1 MLKEFLA
8 SLHPSL
14 AVLDG
19 VPMWVFAIVVV
30 LTAVVLLGYLL
41 KGGQVGWQLWMSVR
55 RIRALTKKGGGPVK
69 PEDVA
74 KVLRWKPASHLWDE
88 YSDTLHELKRASN
101 GELSVTEIRAT
112 VPAETYFTRDVL
124 VDSRLLDDFSRHV
137 PGVLTGLGIIGTFA
151 GLLDGLSV
159 FKDKLGGNDP
169 AKAVEGLAPLMS
181 GVEHAFI
188 ASATAI
194 GCAMLVLFAG
204 RLLLAWLYRLVEK
217 LVHGIDALYATGA
230 GEEYLSRLVH
240 ASEKSEAHAAQLK
253 EALVEDLSKLM
264 TNLTERQIQAQSSA
278 SQLLG
283 EHIGNTIS
291 NSLAEPLQKMTESM
305 TVTSRGNSEAVS
317 GMLETMLAGFMAK
330 LEDTFGGQMRGI
342 NEQMSQSMAAMASVQ
357 ASLKELVEDIGRTN
371 KTASE
376 EMSNKLADA
385 MKDATANQNLL
396 TEQMRQFVTEFRGL
410 VNDEQE
416 KARAAMDASV
426 QEVLSKVASAV
437 EHLEAVRT
445 AAAAD
450 EQRRGERLVQEST
463 SLIEGLSGNV
473 DNLLQTVSEQVLQTQ
488 RNIDELA
495 KVSMTAISGMNQ
507 GASQME
513 TAAERFK
520 QAGSAV
526 TGVLEHSAQVSQQM
540 SSTASTLQSAAAV
553 AKQGLDQYEQT
564 RRAVDGYVATLAGLL
579 ENAKQ
584 EAGLTKEMLRDLE
597 RIVQEL
603 RKAEEQSKEY
613 FQHLNGALEG
623 AFRTFGSELTT
634 QVKDTIATTDRHLS
648 NGVGQLT
655 GVVQALQMALARLK
669 KA

>member
-1 MLKEFLA
+1 M
-8 SLHPSL
+8 
-14 AVLDG
+14 
-19 VPMWVFAIVVV
+19 
-30 LTAVVLLGYLL
+30 
-41 KGGQVGWQLWMSVR
+41 
-55 RIRALTKKGGGPVK
+55 
-69 PEDVA
+69 
-74 KVLRWKPASHLWDE
+74 
-88 YSDTLHELKRASN
+88 
-101 GELSVTEIRAT
+101 
-112 VPAETYFTRDVL
+112 
-124 VDSRLLDDFSRHV
+124 
-137 PGVLTGLGIIGTFA
+137 
-151 GLLDGLSV
+151 
-159 FKDKLGGNDP
+159 
-169 AKAVEGLAPLMS
+169 
-181 GVEHAFI
+181 
-188 ASATAI
+188 
-194 GCAMLVLFAG
+194 
-204 RLLLAWLYRLVEK
+204 
-217 LVHGIDALYATGA
+217 
-230 GEEYLSRLVH
+230 
-240 ASEKSEAHAAQLK
+240 
-253 EALVEDLSKLM
+253 VEDLSKLM

>member
-55 RIRALTKKGGGPVK
+55 RIGALTRTGSGPVK

-151 GLLDGLSV
+151 GLLDGLAS
-159 FKDKLGGNDP
+159 FNP
-169 AKAVEGLAPLMS
+169 SSPEAAVAGLKPLMN

-204 RLLLAWLYRLVEK
+204 RLMLAWLYRLVEK

-240 ASEKSEAHAAQLK
+240 ASEKNEAHAAQLK

-526 TGVLEHSAQVSQQM
+526 TGVLEHSAHVSQQM

>member
-55 RIRALTKKGGGPVK
+55 RIGAMTKTGSGPVK

-151 GLLDGLSV
+151 GLLDGLAS
-159 FKDKLGGNDP
+159 FNP
-169 AKAVEGLAPLMS
+169 SSPEAAVAGLKPLMN

-240 ASEKSEAHAAQLK
+240 ASEKNEAHAAQLK

-396 TEQMRQFVTEFRGL
+396 TEQMRQFVGEFRGL

-437 EHLEAVRT
+437 EQLEAVRT

-450 EQRRGERLVQEST
+450 EQRRGERLVKEST

-495 KVSMTAISGMNQ
+495 KVSITAISGMNQ

-520 QAGSAV
+520 QAGGAV
-526 TGVLEHSAQVSQQM
+526 TGVLERSAQVSEQM
-540 SSTASTLQSAAAV
+540 SSTALTLQSAAAV

>member
-55 RIRALTKKGGGPVK
+55 RIGALTKTGSGPVK

-151 GLLDGLSV
+151 GLLDGLAS
-159 FKDKLGGNDP
+159 FNP
-169 AKAVEGLAPLMS
+169 SSPEAAVAGLKPLMN

-240 ASEKSEAHAAQLK
+240 ASEKNEAHAAQLK

-396 TEQMRQFVTEFRGL
+396 TEQMRQFVGEFRGL

-437 EHLEAVRT
+437 EQLEAVRT

-450 EQRRGERLVQEST
+450 EQRRGERLVKEST

-495 KVSMTAISGMNQ
+495 KVSITAISGMNQ

-520 QAGSAV
+520 QAGGAV
-526 TGVLEHSAQVSQQM
+526 TGVLERSAQVSEQM
-540 SSTASTLQSAAAV
+540 SSTALTLQSAAAV

>member
-1 MLKEFLA
+1 MESA
-8 SLHPSL
+8 
-14 AVLDG
+14 
-19 VPMWVFAIVVV
+19 V

-55 RIRALTKKGGGPVK
+55 RIRALTKTGSGPVK

-151 GLLDGLSV
+151 GLLDGLAS
-159 FKDKLGGNDP
+159 FNP
-169 AKAVEGLAPLMS
+169 SSPEAAVAGLKPLMN

-584 EAGLTKEMLRDLE
+584 EAGLSKEMLRDLE

-623 AFRTFGSELTT
+623 AFQAFGSALTT
-634 QVKDTIATTDRHLS
+634 QVKQSIAETDRH
-648 NGVGQLT
+648 VGSGIQQLT
-655 GVVQALQMALARLK
+655 GVVQAIQHALSRLK

>member
-55 RIRALTKKGGGPVK
+55 RIRGLTKTGSGPVK

-151 GLLDGLSV
+151 GLLDGLAS
-159 FKDKLGGNDP
+159 FNP
-169 AKAVEGLAPLMS
+169 SSPEAAVAGLKPLMN

-385 MKDATANQNLL
+385 MKEATANQNLL
-396 TEQMRQFVTEFRGL
+396 TEQMRQFVAEFRGL

-450 EQRRGERLVQEST
+450 EQRRGERLVKEST

-473 DNLLQTVSEQVLQTQ
+473 DNLLQTISEQVLQTQ

-526 TGVLEHSAQVSQQM
+526 TGVLEHSVQVSQQM

>member
-1 MLKEFLA
+1 MLKELLA

-19 VPMWVFAIVVV
+19 VPMWVFVIVVGI
-30 LTAVVLLGYLL
+30 TALVLLGYLF
-41 KGGQVGWQLWMSVR
+41 KGGQIGWQLWRSVR
-55 RIRALTKKGGGPVK
+55 RIRALTKSGSGPVK
-69 PEDVA
+69 PENVA
-74 KVLRWKPASHLWDE
+74 KVFGWKPANHLWDE
-88 YSDTLHELKRASN
+88 YSDTLHELTRAAN
-101 GELSVTEIRAT
+101 GELTVTEVRAT

-124 VDSRLLDDFSRHV
+124 VDRRLLDDFSRHI

-151 GLLDGLSV
+151 GLLDGLAS
-159 FKDKLGGNDP
+159 FNP
-169 AKAVEGLAPLMS
+169 SSPEAAVAGLKPLMN

-194 GCAMLVLFAG
+194 GCAMFVLFAG
-204 RLLLAWLYRLVEK
+204 RLMLAWLYRLVEK
-217 LVHGIDALYATGA
+217 LTHGIDALYSTGA

-240 ASEKSEAHAAQLK
+240 ASEKNEAHAAQLK

-264 TNLTERQIQAQSSA
+264 TNLTERQIQAQSAS

-291 NSLAEPLQKMTESM
+291 SSLAEPLQKMTESM
-305 TVTSRGNSEAVS
+305 NVTSRGNSEAVS

-342 NEQMSQSMAAMASVQ
+342 NEQMTQSMVAMTSVQ

-371 KTASE
+371 KAASE
-376 EMSNKLADA
+376 EMSNKLAEA
-385 MKDATANQNLL
+385 MNDATANQNLL
-396 TEQMRQFVTEFRGL
+396 TEQMRQFVEEFRGL
-410 VNDEQE
+410 VSDEQE
-416 KARAAMDASV
+416 KARATMDASV
-426 QEVLSKVASAV
+426 QEVLSKVTSAV
-437 EHLEAVRT
+437 EHLESVRT

-450 EQRRGERLVQEST
+450 EQSRGERLVKEST

-495 KVSMTAISGMNQ
+495 KVSTAAISGMNQ
-507 GASQME
+507 GASTME

-520 QAGSAV
+520 QAGGAITDVFDRSAK
-526 TGVLEHSAQVSQQM
+526 VSEQM
-540 SSTASTLQSAAAV
+540 SSTATTLQTAAAV

-564 RRAVDGYVATLAGLL
+564 RKVTEGHVATLAELL
-579 ENAKQ
+579 ENAKR

-597 RIVQEL
+597 LIVLEL

-613 FQHLNGALEG
+613 FHHLNGALEG

-634 QVKDTIATTDRHLS
+634 QVKSTIADTDRHLS
-648 NGVGQLT
+648 HGVGQLT
-655 GVVQALQMALARLK
+655 GVVQALQMALARLR

>member
-1 MLKEFLA
+1 MLKELLA

-41 KGGQVGWQLWMSVR
+41 KGGQVAWQLLSSIR
-55 RIRALTKKGGGPVK
+55 RIRALTKTGSGPVK
-69 PEDVA
+69 PDDVA

-151 GLLDGLSV
+151 GLLDGLAS
-159 FKDKLGGNDP
+159 FNP
-169 AKAVEGLAPLMS
+169 SSPEAAVAGLKPLMN

-204 RLLLAWLYRLVEK
+204 RLMLAWLYRMVEK

-240 ASEKSEAHAAQLK
+240 ASEKNEAHAAQLK

-396 TEQMRQFVTEFRGL
+396 TEQMRQFVAEFRGL

-450 EQRRGERLVQEST
+450 EQSRGERLVKEST

-520 QAGSAV
+520 QAGGAV
-526 TGVLEHSAQVSQQM
+526 TGVLERSAQVSEQM

-603 RKAEEQSKEY
+603 RKAEAQSKEY
-613 FQHLNGALEG
+613 FTHLNGALED
-623 AFRTFGSELTT
+623 AFRVFGSALAT
-634 QVKDTIATTDRHLS
+634 QVKDTITTTDRHLA
-648 NGVGQLT
+648 NGVGQLN

>member
-1 MLKEFLA
+1 MLKEFLT

-41 KGGQVGWQLWMSVR
+41 KGGQVAWQLLSSIR
-55 RIRALTKKGGGPVK
+55 RIRALTKTGSGPVK
-69 PEDVA
+69 PDDVA

-151 GLLDGLSV
+151 GLLDGLAS
-159 FKDKLGGNDP
+159 FNP
-169 AKAVEGLAPLMS
+169 SSPEAAVAGLKPLMN

-204 RLLLAWLYRLVEK
+204 RLMLAWLYRMVEK

-240 ASEKSEAHAAQLK
+240 ASEKNEAHAAQLK

-396 TEQMRQFVTEFRGL
+396 TEQMRQFVAEFRGL

-450 EQRRGERLVQEST
+450 EQSRGERLVKEST

-520 QAGSAV
+520 QAGGAV
-526 TGVLEHSAQVSQQM
+526 TGVLERSAQVSEQM

>member
-1 MLKEFLA
+1 MLKELLA

-19 VPMWVFAIVVV
+19 VPMWVFAIVVI
-30 LTAVVLLGYLL
+30 LTALVLSGYLL
-41 KGGQVGWQLWMSVR
+41 KGGQVGWQLWNSVR
-55 RIRALTKKGGGPVK
+55 RIQTLTKTGGGQTQ
-69 PEDVA
+69 PEEVA
-74 KVLRWKPASHLWDE
+74 EVLRWRPASHLWDE
-88 YSDTLHELKRASN
+88 YADTLHELKRASN
-101 GELSVTEIRAT
+101 GSISLTEIRAT

-151 GLLDGLSV
+151 GLLDGLAS
-159 FKDKLGGNDP
+159 FNP
-169 AKAVEGLAPLMS
+169 STPEAAVAGLKPLMN

-204 RLLLAWLYRLVEK
+204 RLMLAGLYRLVEK
-217 LVHGIDALYATGA
+217 LVHSIDALYSTGA

-240 ASEKSEAHAAQLK
+240 ASEKNEAHSAQLK

-283 EHIGNTIS
+283 EHIGNSIS
-291 NSLAEPLQKMTESM
+291 SSLAEPLQKMTESM
-305 TVTSRGNSEAVS
+305 NVTSRGNSEAVS
-317 GMLETMLAGFMAK
+317 GMLETMLAGFMGK

-357 ASLKELVEDIGRTN
+357 ASLKELVQDIGRTN

-376 EMSNKLADA
+376 EMSNKLAEA

-396 TEQMRQFVTEFRGL
+396 TEQMRQFVAEFRGL

-416 KARAAMDASV
+416 KARAAMGASV

-450 EQRRGERLVQEST
+450 EQSRGERLVKEST

-507 GASQME
+507 GAAQME
-513 TAAERFK
+513 TAAERFR
-520 QAGSAV
+520 QAGGAV
-526 TGVLEHSAQVSQQM
+526 TGVLERSAQVSDQM
-540 SSTASTLQSAAAV
+540 SATSTTLQSAAA
-553 AKQGLDQYEQT
+553 AARQGLDEYEQT
-564 RRAVDGYVATLAGLL
+564 RRTVDDHVATLARLL

-597 RIVQEL
+597 RIVQEM
-603 RKAEEQSKEY
+603 RKAEAQSKEY
-613 FQHLNGALEG
+613 FEHLNGALEG
-623 AFRTFGSELTT
+623 AFRKFGSELTT

-648 NGVGQLT
+648 DGMGHIS
-655 GVVQALQMALARLK
+655 GVVQALHMALARLK

>member
-1 MLKEFLA
+1 MLKEFFA

-19 VPMWVFAIVVV
+19 VPMWVFTIVVV

-55 RIRALTKKGGGPVK
+55 RIRALTKKGSGPVK

-74 KVLRWKPASHLWDE
+74 KVLRWRPASHLWDE

-151 GLLDGLSV
+151 GLLDGLANFNPSS
-159 FKDKLGGNDP
+159 P
-169 AKAVEGLAPLMS
+169 EAAVAGLKPLMN

-217 LVHGIDALYATGA
+217 LAHGIDALYATGA

-305 TVTSRGNSEAVS
+305 NAANRGNGEAVS
-317 GMLETMLAGFMAK
+317 GMLDTVITGFMAK

-396 TEQMRQFVTEFRGL
+396 TEQMRQFVAEFRGL

-437 EHLEAVRT
+437 EQLEAVRT

-450 EQRRGERLVQEST
+450 EQRRGERLVKEST

-495 KVSMTAISGMNQ
+495 KVSITAISGMNQ

-520 QAGSAV
+520 QAGGAV
-526 TGVLEHSAQVSQQM
+526 TGVLERSAQVSEQM

>member
-55 RIRALTKKGGGPVK
+55 RIRALTKTGSGPVK

-151 GLLDGLSV
+151 GLLDGLAS
-159 FKDKLGGNDP
+159 FNP
-169 AKAVEGLAPLMS
+169 SSPEAAVAGLKPLMN

-623 AFRTFGSELTT
+623 AFQAFGSALTT
-634 QVKDTIATTDRHLS
+634 QVKQSIAETDRH
-648 NGVGQLT
+648 VGSGIQQLT
-655 GVVQALQMALARLK
+655 GVVQAIQHALSRLK

>member
-55 RIRALTKKGGGPVK
+55 RIRALTKTGSGPVK

-151 GLLDGLSV
+151 GLLDGLAS
-159 FKDKLGGNDP
+159 FNP
-169 AKAVEGLAPLMS
+169 SSPEAAVAGLKPLMN

-264 TNLTERQIQAQSSA
+264 TNLTERQILAQSSA

-396 TEQMRQFVTEFRGL
+396 TEQMRQFVAEFRGL

-450 EQRRGERLVQEST
+450 ERRRGERLVQEST

-623 AFRTFGSELTT
+623 AFQAFGSALTT
-634 QVKDTIATTDRHLS
+634 QVKQSIAETDRH
-648 NGVGQLT
+648 VGSGIQQLT
-655 GVVQALQMALARLK
+655 GVVQAIQHALSRLK

>member
-55 RIRALTKKGGGPVK
+55 RIGALTKTGSGPVK

-151 GLLDGLSV
+151 GLLDGLAS
-159 FKDKLGGNDP
+159 FNP
-169 AKAVEGLAPLMS
+169 SSPEAAVAGLKPLMN

-194 GCAMLVLFAG
+194 GCAMSVLFAG

-291 NSLAEPLQKMTESM
+291 SSLAEPLQKMTESM

-396 TEQMRQFVTEFRGL
+396 TEQMRQFVAEFRGL

>member
-55 RIRALTKKGGGPVK
+55 RIRALTKKGSGPVK

-151 GLLDGLSV
+151 GLLDGLAS
-159 FKDKLGGNDP
+159 FNP
-169 AKAVEGLAPLMS
+169 SSPEAAVAGLKPLMN

-240 ASEKSEAHAAQLK
+240 ASEKNEAHAAQLK

-396 TEQMRQFVTEFRGL
+396 TEQMRQC
-410 VNDEQE
+410 
-416 KARAAMDASV
+416 
-426 QEVLSKVASAV
+426 
-437 EHLEAVRT
+437 
-445 AAAAD
+445 
-450 EQRRGERLVQEST
+450 
-463 SLIEGLSGNV
+463 
-473 DNLLQTVSEQVLQTQ
+473 
-488 RNIDELA
+488 
-495 KVSMTAISGMNQ
+495 
-507 GASQME
+507 
-513 TAAERFK
+513 
-520 QAGSAV
+520 
-526 TGVLEHSAQVSQQM
+526 
-540 SSTASTLQSAAAV
+540 
-553 AKQGLDQYEQT
+553 
-564 RRAVDGYVATLAGLL
+564 
-579 ENAKQ
+579 
-584 EAGLTKEMLRDLE
+584 
-597 RIVQEL
+597 
-603 RKAEEQSKEY
+603 
-613 FQHLNGALEG
+613 
-623 AFRTFGSELTT
+623 
-634 QVKDTIATTDRHLS
+634 
-648 NGVGQLT
+648 
-655 GVVQALQMALARLK
+655 
-669 KA
+669 

>member
-1 MLKEFLA
+1 MLNEILA

-55 RIRALTKKGGGPVK
+55 RIRTLTKTGSEPIK

-151 GLLDGLSV
+151 GLLDGLAS
-159 FKDKLGGNDP
+159 FNP
-169 AKAVEGLAPLMS
+169 SSPEAAVAGLKPLMN

-204 RLLLAWLYRLVEK
+204 RLMLAWLYRLVEK

-330 LEDTFGGQMRGI
+330 LEDNFGGQMRGI
-342 NEQMSQSMAAMASVQ
+342 NEQMSQSVAAMASVQ

-396 TEQMRQFVTEFRGL
+396 TEQMRQFVTEFRGQ

-416 KARAAMDASV
+416 KARAAIDASV

-450 EQRRGERLVQEST
+450 EQRRGERLVKEST

-473 DNLLQTVSEQVLQTQ
+473 DSLLQTVSEQVLQTQ

>member
-1 MLKEFLA
+1 MLKELLA

-14 AVLDG
+14 SVLDG
-19 VPMWVFAIVVV
+19 VPMWVFIIVVALTV
-30 LTAVVLLGYLL
+30 LVLLGYLL
-41 KGGQVGWQLWMSVR
+41 KGGQVGWQLWTSVR
-55 RIRALTKKGGGPVK
+55 SIQAIREASRGPAK
-69 PEDVA
+69 PEDIA
-74 KVLRWKPASHLWDE
+74 KVLQWKPASHLWDE

-112 VPAETYFTRDVL
+112 VPAESYFTRDVL

-151 GLLDGLSV
+151 GLLDGLAS
-159 FKDKLGGNDP
+159 FNP
-169 AKAVEGLAPLMS
+169 SSPEAAVAGLKPLMN

-204 RLLLAWLYRLVEK
+204 RLMLAWLYRLVEK
-217 LVHGIDALYATGA
+217 LAHGIDALYSTGA

-264 TNLTERQIQAQSSA
+264 TNLTERQIQAHSSA

-291 NSLAEPLQKMTESM
+291 SSLAEPLQKMTDSM
-305 TVTSRGNSEAVS
+305 NATRQGNGEAVS

-342 NEQMSQSMAAMASVQ
+342 NEQMTQSMAAMASVQ
-357 ASLKELVEDIGRTN
+357 VSLKELVEDIGRTN

-376 EMSNKLADA
+376 DMSNKLADA

-396 TEQMRQFVTEFRGL
+396 TEQMRQFVAEFRGL

-426 QEVLSKVASAV
+426 QEVLTKVTSAV
-437 EHLEAVRT
+437 EHLESVRT

-450 EQRRGERLVQEST
+450 EQSRGARLVKEST

-473 DNLLQTVSEQVLQTQ
+473 DNLLHTVSEQVLQTQ
-488 RNIDELA
+488 RNIDELG
-495 KVSMTAISGMNQ
+495 KVSVAAISGMSQ
-507 GASQME
+507 GAAQME
-513 TAAERFK
+513 TAAERFR
-520 QAGSAV
+520 QAGGAV
-526 TGVLEHSAQVSQQM
+526 TGVLEGSAQVSEQM
-540 SSTASTLQSAAAV
+540 SSTATILQSAAAV

-564 RRAVDGYVATLAGLL
+564 RRAVDGHMAILDGLL
-579 ENAKQ
+579 NNAKQ
-584 EAGLTKEMLRDLE
+584 EAGLTKEMLGDLK
-597 RIVQEL
+597 RIVEEM
-603 RKAEEQSKEY
+603 RKVEAQSKEY
-613 FQHLNGALEG
+613 FERLNGALED
-623 AFRTFGSELTT
+623 AFRTFGSQLTT
-634 QVKDTIATTDRHLS
+634 QVENTIATTDRHLA

>member
-1 MLKEFLA
+1 
-8 SLHPSL
+8 
-14 AVLDG
+14 
-19 VPMWVFAIVVV
+19 
-30 LTAVVLLGYLL
+30 
-41 KGGQVGWQLWMSVR
+41 MSVR
-55 RIRALTKKGGGPVK
+55 RIRALTKTGSGPVK

-74 KVLRWKPASHLWDE
+74 KVFRWKPASHLWDE

-151 GLLDGLSV
+151 GLLDGLAS
-159 FKDKLGGNDP
+159 FNP
-169 AKAVEGLAPLMS
+169 SSPEAAVAGLKPLMN

-342 NEQMSQSMAAMASVQ
+342 NEQMSQSMATMASVQ

-396 TEQMRQFVTEFRGL
+396 TEQMRQFVAEFRGL

>member
-55 RIRALTKKGGGPVK
+55 RIRALTKKGSGPVK

-151 GLLDGLSV
+151 GLLDGLAS
-159 FKDKLGGNDP
+159 FNP
-169 AKAVEGLAPLMS
+169 SSPEAAVAGLKPLMN

-240 ASEKSEAHAAQLK
+240 ASEKNEAHAAQLK

-410 VNDEQE
+410 VNDEQA

-623 AFRTFGSELTT
+623 AFQAFGSALTT
-634 QVKDTIATTDRHLS
+634 QVKQSIAETDRH
-648 NGVGQLT
+648 VGSGIQQLT
-655 GVVQALQMALARLK
+655 GVVQAIQHALSRLK

>member
-30 LTAVVLLGYLL
+30 LTAAVLLGYLL

-55 RIRALTKKGGGPVK
+55 RIRALTKTGSGPVK

-101 GELSVTEIRAT
+101 GELSVTEMRAT

-151 GLLDGLSV
+151 GLLDGLAS
-159 FKDKLGGNDP
+159 FNP
-169 AKAVEGLAPLMS
+169 SSPEAAVAGLKPLMN

-240 ASEKSEAHAAQLK
+240 ASEKNEAHAAQLK

-396 TEQMRQFVTEFRGL
+396 TEQMRQFVGEFRGL

-526 TGVLEHSAQVSQQM
+526 TGVLEHSAHVSQQM

>member
-55 RIRALTKKGGGPVK
+55 RIRALTKTGSGPVK

-151 GLLDGLSV
+151 GLLDGLAS
-159 FKDKLGGNDP
+159 FNP
-169 AKAVEGLAPLMS
+169 SSPEAAVAGLKPLMN

-204 RLLLAWLYRLVEK
+204 RLMLAWLYRLVEK

-240 ASEKSEAHAAQLK
+240 ASEKNEAHAAQLK

-305 TVTSRGNSEAVS
+305 NAANRGNGEAVS
-317 GMLETMLAGFMAK
+317 GMLDTVITGFMAK

-396 TEQMRQFVTEFRGL
+396 TEQMRQFVAEFRGL

-437 EHLEAVRT
+437 EQLEAVRT

-450 EQRRGERLVQEST
+450 EQRRGERLVKEST

-495 KVSMTAISGMNQ
+495 KVSITAISGMNQ

-520 QAGSAV
+520 QAGGAV
-526 TGVLEHSAQVSQQM
+526 TGVLERSAQVSEQM

>member
-55 RIRALTKKGGGPVK
+55 RIRALTKKGSGPVK

-151 GLLDGLSV
+151 GLLDGLAS
-159 FKDKLGGNDP
+159 FNP
-169 AKAVEGLAPLMS
+169 SSPEAAVAGLKPLMN

-240 ASEKSEAHAAQLK
+240 ASEKNEAHAAQLK

-376 EMSNKLADA
+376 EMSNKLSDA

-526 TGVLEHSAQVSQQM
+526 TGVLEHSAHVSQQM

-579 ENAKQ
+579 EHAKQ

-613 FQHLNGALEG
+613 FQYLNGALEG

>member
-1 MLKEFLA
+1 
-8 SLHPSL
+8 
-14 AVLDG
+14 
-19 VPMWVFAIVVV
+19 
-30 LTAVVLLGYLL
+30 
-41 KGGQVGWQLWMSVR
+41 
-55 RIRALTKKGGGPVK
+55 
-69 PEDVA
+69 
-74 KVLRWKPASHLWDE
+74 
-88 YSDTLHELKRASN
+88 
-101 GELSVTEIRAT
+101 
-112 VPAETYFTRDVL
+112 
-124 VDSRLLDDFSRHV
+124 
-137 PGVLTGLGIIGTFA
+137 
-151 GLLDGLSV
+151 
-159 FKDKLGGNDP
+159 
-169 AKAVEGLAPLMS
+169 
-181 GVEHAFI
+181 
-188 ASATAI
+188 
-194 GCAMLVLFAG
+194 
-204 RLLLAWLYRLVEK
+204 
-217 LVHGIDALYATGA
+217 
-230 GEEYLSRLVH
+230 
-240 ASEKSEAHAAQLK
+240 
-253 EALVEDLSKLM
+253 
-264 TNLTERQIQAQSSA
+264 
-278 SQLLG
+278 
-283 EHIGNTIS
+283 
-291 NSLAEPLQKMTESM
+291 
-305 TVTSRGNSEAVS
+305 
-317 GMLETMLAGFMAK
+317 
-330 LEDTFGGQMRGI
+330 
-342 NEQMSQSMAAMASVQ
+342 
-357 ASLKELVEDIGRTN
+357 
-371 KTASE
+371 
-376 EMSNKLADA
+376 
-385 MKDATANQNLL
+385 
-396 TEQMRQFVTEFRGL
+396 
-410 VNDEQE
+410 
-416 KARAAMDASV
+416 MDASV

-526 TGVLEHSAQVSQQM
+526 TGVLEHSAHVSQQM

>member
-30 LTAVVLLGYLL
+30 LTAVVLLGYFL

-55 RIRALTKKGGGPVK
+55 RIRTLTKTGSGPVK

-151 GLLDGLSV
+151 GLLDGLAS
-159 FKDKLGGNDP
+159 FNP
-169 AKAVEGLAPLMS
+169 SSPEAAVAGLKPLMN

-291 NSLAEPLQKMTESM
+291 SSLAEPLQKMTESM

-376 EMSNKLADA
+376 EMSNKLAAA

-526 TGVLEHSAQVSQQM
+526 TGVLERSVQVSEQM

-584 EAGLTKEMLRDLE
+584 EAGLTKGMLHDLE

-623 AFRTFGSELTT
+623 AFQAFGSALTT
-634 QVKDTIATTDRHLS
+634 QVKQSIAETDRH
-648 NGVGQLT
+648 VGSGIQQLT
-655 GVVQALQMALARLK
+655 GVVQAIQHALSRLK

>member
-1 MLKEFLA
+1 MLKELLA

-41 KGGQVGWQLWMSVR
+41 KGGQVAWQLLSSIR
-55 RIRALTKKGGGPVK
+55 RIRALTKTGSGPVK
-69 PEDVA
+69 PDDVA

-151 GLLDGLSV
+151 GLLDGLAS
-159 FKDKLGGNDP
+159 FNP
-169 AKAVEGLAPLMS
+169 SSPEAAVAGLKPLMN

-204 RLLLAWLYRLVEK
+204 RLMLAWLYRMVEK

-240 ASEKSEAHAAQLK
+240 ASEKNEAHAAQLK

-396 TEQMRQFVTEFRGL
+396 TEQMRQFVAEFRGL

-450 EQRRGERLVQEST
+450 EQSRGERLVKEST

-520 QAGSAV
+520 QAGGAV
-526 TGVLEHSAQVSQQM
+526 TGVLERSAQVSEQM

-603 RKAEEQSKEY
+603 RKAEAQSKEY
-613 FQHLNGALEG
+613 FTHLNGALED
-623 AFRTFGSELTT
+623 AFRVFGSALAT
-634 QVKDTIATTDRHLS
+634 QVKDTITTTDRHLA
-648 NGVGQLT
+648 NGVGQLN
-655 GVVQALQMALARLK
+655 GVVHALQMALARLK

>member
-1 MLKEFLA
+1 MLKELLA
-8 SLHPSL
+8 SFHPSL

-19 VPMWVFAIVVV
+19 VPMWVFVIVVF
-30 LTAVVLLGYLL
+30 LTALVLLGYLL
-41 KGGQVGWQLWMSVR
+41 KGGQVGWQLWNSVR
-55 RIRALTKKGGGPVK
+55 SIQALTKTGGAQVK

-74 KVLRWKPASHLWDE
+74 KVLEWRPASHLWDE
-88 YSDTLHELKRASN
+88 YSDTLHNLKRASN

-151 GLLDGLSV
+151 GLLDGLGS
-159 FKDKLGGNDP
+159 FNP
-169 AKAVEGLAPLMS
+169 SSPEAAVAGLKPLMN

-204 RLLLAWLYRLVEK
+204 RLMLAGLYRLVEK

-230 GEEYLSRLVH
+230 GEEYLSRLVQ
-240 ASEKSEAHAAQLK
+240 ASEKNEAHSAQLK

-291 NSLAEPLQKMTESM
+291 SSLAEPLQKMTESM
-305 TVTSRGNSEAVS
+305 NVTNRGNSEAVS
-317 GMLETMLAGFMAK
+317 GMLENMLAGFMAK

-410 VNDEQE
+410 VSDEQE

-450 EQRRGERLVQEST
+450 EQSRGERLVKESS
-463 SLIEGLSGNV
+463 SLIEGLSGQV

-495 KVSMTAISGMNQ
+495 KVSVMAISGMND
-507 GASQME
+507 GAAQME
-513 TAAERFK
+513 TAAERFR
-520 QAGSAV
+520 QAGGAV
-526 TGVLEHSAQVSQQM
+526 TGVLERSAQVSDQM
-540 SSTASTLQSAAAV
+540 SATATTLQSAAAV
-553 AKQGLDQYEQT
+553 ARQGLDQYEQT
-564 RRAVDGYVATLAGLL
+564 RRTVDSHVATLAGLL

-584 EAGLTKEMLRDLE
+584 EAGLSKEMLRDLE
-597 RIVQEL
+597 RIVQEM
-603 RKAEEQSKEY
+603 RKAEAQSKEY
-613 FQHLNGALEG
+613 FEHLNGALEG

-634 QVKDTIATTDRHLS
+634 QVKDTIAHTDRHLS
-648 NGVGQLT
+648 NGVGQLS

>member
-41 KGGQVGWQLWMSVR
+41 KGGQVGSQLWMSVR
-55 RIRALTKKGGGPVK
+55 RIGALTKTGSGPVK

-151 GLLDGLSV
+151 GLLDGLAS
-159 FKDKLGGNDP
+159 FNP
-169 AKAVEGLAPLMS
+169 SSPEAAVAGLKPLMN

-240 ASEKSEAHAAQLK
+240 ASEKNEAHAAQLK

-342 NEQMSQSMAAMASVQ
+342 NEQMSQSMAAIASVQ

-526 TGVLEHSAQVSQQM
+526 TGVLEHSAHVSQQM

-623 AFRTFGSELTT
+623 AFQAFGSALTT
-634 QVKDTIATTDRHLS
+634 QVKQSIAETDRH
-648 NGVGQLT
+648 VGSGIQQLT
-655 GVVQALQMALARLK
+655 GVVQAIQHALSRLK

>member
-1 MLKEFLA
+1 MLNEILA

-55 RIRALTKKGGGPVK
+55 RIRTLTKTGSEPIK

-151 GLLDGLSV
+151 GLLDGLAS
-159 FKDKLGGNDP
+159 FNP
-169 AKAVEGLAPLMS
+169 SSPEAAVAGLKPLMN

-204 RLLLAWLYRLVEK
+204 RLMLAWLYRLVEK

-330 LEDTFGGQMRGI
+330 LEDNFGGQMRGI
-342 NEQMSQSMAAMASVQ
+342 NEQMSQSVAAMASVQ

-396 TEQMRQFVTEFRGL
+396 TEQMRQFVTEFRGQ

-416 KARAAMDASV
+416 KARAAIDASV

-450 EQRRGERLVQEST
+450 EQRRGERLVKEST

-473 DNLLQTVSEQVLQTQ
+473 DSLLQTVSEQVLQTQ

-669 KA
+669 KE

>member
-55 RIRALTKKGGGPVK
+55 RIRALTKTGSGPVK

-151 GLLDGLSV
+151 GLLDGLAS
-159 FKDKLGGNDP
+159 FNP
-169 AKAVEGLAPLMS
+169 SSPEAAVAGLKPLMN

-204 RLLLAWLYRLVEK
+204 RLMLAWLYRLVEK

-240 ASEKSEAHAAQLK
+240 ASEKNEAHAAQLK

-278 SQLLG
+278 SKLLG

-305 TVTSRGNSEAVS
+305 NAANRGNGEAVS
-317 GMLETMLAGFMAK
+317 GMLDTVITGFMAK

-396 TEQMRQFVTEFRGL
+396 TEQMRQFVAEFRGL

-437 EHLEAVRT
+437 EQLEAVRT

-450 EQRRGERLVQEST
+450 EQRRGERLVKEST

-495 KVSMTAISGMNQ
+495 KVSITAISGMNQ

-520 QAGSAV
+520 QAGGAV
-526 TGVLEHSAQVSQQM
+526 TGVLERSAQVSEQM

>member
-1 MLKEFLA
+1 MLKELLA
-8 SLHPSL
+8 FLHPSL

-19 VPMWVFAIVVV
+19 VPMWMFTIVVV
-30 LTAVVLLGYLL
+30 FTALVLMGYLL
-41 KGGQVGWQLWMSVR
+41 QGGQVGWQLWSSVR
-55 RIRALTKKGGGPVK
+55 RIQVLTKAGSGRTK

-74 KVLRWKPASHLWDE
+74 KVLQWQPASHLWEE

-101 GELSVTEIRAT
+101 GETSVTEIRAT

-124 VDSRLLDDFSRHV
+124 VDSRLFDDFSRHI

-151 GLLDGLSV
+151 GLLDGLAS
-159 FKDKLGGNDP
+159 FNP
-169 AKAVEGLAPLMS
+169 SSPEEAVAGLKPLMN

-188 ASATAI
+188 ASASAI

-204 RLLLAWLYRLVEK
+204 RLILAGLYRLVEK
-217 LVHGIDALYATGA
+217 LVHGIDALYSTGA

-240 ASEKSEAHAAQLK
+240 ASEKNEAHAAQLK
-253 EALVEDLSKLM
+253 EALVEDLSRLM

-291 NSLAEPLQKMTESM
+291 SSLAEPLQKMTESM
-305 TVTSRGNSEAVS
+305 NVTSRGNNEAVS

-330 LEDTFGGQMRGI
+330 LEDTFGGQMRGM

-357 ASLKELVEDIGRTN
+357 ASLKALVEDIGRTN

-376 EMSNKLADA
+376 EMSNKLAEA

-396 TEQMRQFVTEFRGL
+396 IEQMRQFVTEFRGL

-426 QEVLSKVASAV
+426 QEVLSKVAGAV
-437 EHLEAVRT
+437 EHLESVRT

-450 EQRRGERLVQEST
+450 EKTRGDRLVKEST

-473 DNLLQTVSEQVLQTQ
+473 DSLLQTISEQVLKTQ
-488 RNIDELA
+488 SNIDEMA
-495 KVSMTAISGMNQ
+495 RVSMNAIAGMNQ
-507 GASQME
+507 GAAQME

-520 QAGSAV
+520 QAGGAV
-526 TGVLEHSAQVSQQM
+526 TGLLERSAQVSDQM
-540 SSTASTLQSAAAV
+540 LSTATTLQSAAAV

-564 RRAVDGYVATLAGLL
+564 RKSVDAHVATLARLL

-584 EAGLTKEMLRDLE
+584 EAGLTKEMLSDLKH
-597 RIVQEL
+597 IVQEM
-603 RKAEEQSKEY
+603 RKAEAQSKEY
-613 FQHLNGALEG
+613 FEHLNGALEG
-623 AFRTFGSELTT
+623 AFRTFGSQLTS
-634 QVKDTIATTDRHLS
+634 QVKDAISTTDRHLS

>member
-55 RIRALTKKGGGPVK
+55 RIRALTKTGSGPVK

-151 GLLDGLSV
+151 GLLDGLAS
-159 FKDKLGGNDP
+159 FNP
-169 AKAVEGLAPLMS
+169 SSPEAAVAGLKPLMN

-584 EAGLTKEMLRDLE
+584 EAGLSKEMLRDLE

-623 AFRTFGSELTT
+623 AFQAFGSALTT
-634 QVKDTIATTDRHLS
+634 QVKQSIAETDRH
-648 NGVGQLT
+648 VGSGIQQLT
-655 GVVQALQMALARLK
+655 GVVQAIQHALSRLK

>member
-8 SLHPSL
+8 SLHPNL

-55 RIRALTKKGGGPVK
+55 RIRTLTKTGSGPVK

-151 GLLDGLSV
+151 GLLDGLAS
-159 FKDKLGGNDP
+159 FNP
-169 AKAVEGLAPLMS
+169 SSPEAAVAGLKPLMN

-240 ASEKSEAHAAQLK
+240 ASEKNEAHAAQLK

-396 TEQMRQFVTEFRGL
+396 TEQMRQFVGEFRGL

-437 EHLEAVRT
+437 EQLEAVRT

-450 EQRRGERLVQEST
+450 EQRRGERLVKEST

-495 KVSMTAISGMNQ
+495 KVSITAISGMNQ

-520 QAGSAV
+520 QAGGAV
-526 TGVLEHSAQVSQQM
+526 TGVLERSAQVSEQM

-564 RRAVDGYVATLAGLL
+564 RRAVDGYVATRAGLL